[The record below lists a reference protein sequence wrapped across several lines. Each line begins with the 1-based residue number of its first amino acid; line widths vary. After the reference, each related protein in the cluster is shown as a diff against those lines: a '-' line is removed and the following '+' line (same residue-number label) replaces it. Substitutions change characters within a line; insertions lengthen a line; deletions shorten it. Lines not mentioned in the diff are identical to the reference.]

1 MGCHAAF
8 NALTA
13 ARDAAAANPDARVL
27 VCCVELCSLHFA
39 YGIDPGKLVANALFA
54 DGAAAAVIGP
64 GVGDGDGSW
73 QLSDFS
79 SCLLAESGDA
89 MTWNIGDHGFEM
101 TLSAGV
107 PEIIRRQL
115 LPWCKAWLARHELD
129 FSDIAGWAIHPGGPK
144 ILAATAEA
152 LTLGPEDLRFSR
164 QVLAHHGN
172 MSSATV
178 LFILRQMTGKVSGPC
193 VAIGL
198 GPGLVAE
205 GMLLN
210 R

>member
-27 VCCVELCSLHFA
+27 VCCIELCSLHFA
-39 YGIDPGKLVANALFA
+39 YGVDPGKLVANALFA
-54 DGAAAAVIGP
+54 DGAASAV
-64 GVGDGDGSW
+64 VGRASGDQDGSW
-73 QLSDFS
+73 QLDDFS
-79 SCLLAESGDA
+79 SCLLADCGDA

-115 LPWCKAWLARHELD
+115 LPWCKTWLARQELD
-129 FSDIAGWAIHPGGPK
+129 LSDIAGWAIHPGGPK
-144 ILAATAEA
+144 ILSATAEA
-152 LTLGPEDLRFSR
+152 LALGPQDLRFSR
-164 QVLAHHGN
+164 DVLARHGN
-172 MSSATV
+172 MSSTTV
-178 LFILRQMTGKVSGPC
+178 LYILRQMAGKVSGPC

-210 R
+210 I